1 MYLLLGFSS
10 VWRHPSSLPVTFYT
24 DDSQF
29 WRLIVCAIR
38 LAVLDCLSFAFNA
51 QTADLHTHHL
61 RISFTCDRGQG
72 AKFQDVTRQ
81 HIVRTVIIMFRIRW
95 WPTFHTSSH
104 KRLASK
110 MGSREL
116 GNVGS
121 KTCQLYWHKDSDE
134 SYQHCFTSSQHLARR
149 CARSNLIGVKFN

>member
-1 MYLLLGFSS
+1 MTS
-10 VWRHPSSLPVTFYT
+10 PVIATSHILHCW
-24 DDSQF
+24 SQF
-29 WRLIVCAIR
+29 WRLIVCAMQ
-38 LAVLDCLSFAFNA
+38 LAVFDCSVFCFERANSRFS
-51 QTADLHTHHL
+51 HTSPPNQFHI
-61 RISFTCDRGQG
+61 RSGQG

-81 HIVRTVIIMFRIRW
+81 HIVRTVIIGFRIRW
-95 WPTFHTSSH
+95 WPTFLTSSH

-149 CARSNLIGVKFN
+149 CARSKLIGVKFN